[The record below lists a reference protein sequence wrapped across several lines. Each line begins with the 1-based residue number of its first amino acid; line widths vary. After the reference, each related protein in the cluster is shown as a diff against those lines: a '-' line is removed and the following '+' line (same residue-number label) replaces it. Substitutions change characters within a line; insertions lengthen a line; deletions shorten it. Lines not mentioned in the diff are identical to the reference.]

1 MEKSQTT
8 MIKKVLAKNSNL
20 TALNDFLKDQ
30 LQDAGYSAV
39 DIVKTPVGTTLNLF
53 VNKPGLVIGRRGSGI
68 RSLTEALETKF
79 NITNPQ
85 ISVTE
90 VKIPELNSQIMASRL
105 ASSVQR
111 GQPIRRAANWTMRM
125 IMNNG
130 ARGVEIQV
138 AGKMRSDR
146 ASFEKF
152 KSGVVPK
159 AGFTAS
165 QSVDVASCE
174 SLLKVGL
181 VGIKVFIALPDKH
194 ISEFKHLTH
203 KVTDAN
209 NTLTSEAPAEAPAE
223 DSADPS
229 ETKD

>member
-8 MIKKVLAKNSNL
+8 MIKKVLAKNSDL
-20 TALNDFLKDQ
+20 TALTDFLKDQ
-30 LQDAGYSAV
+30 LVDSGFSSV

-90 VKIPELNSQIMASRL
+90 VKIPELDAEIMASRL

-111 GQPIRRAANWTMRM
+111 GQPMRRAANWTMRM

-152 KSGVVPK
+152 KAGVVPK
-159 AGFTAS
+159 AGFTAA
-165 QSVDVASCE
+165 QSVDFASCE

-181 VGIKVFIALPDKH
+181 VGIKVFIALPEKYRP
-194 ISEFKHLTH
+194 EFKHLTH
-203 KVTDAN
+203 KSA
-209 NTLTSEAPAEAPAE
+209 EAPAEATAE
-223 DSADPS
+223 DSQNLSDIK
-229 ETKD
+229 E

>member
-1 MEKSQTT
+1 
-8 MIKKVLAKNSNL
+8 
-20 TALNDFLKDQ
+20 
-30 LQDAGYSAV
+30 
-39 DIVKTPVGTTLNLF
+39 
-53 VNKPGLVIGRRGSGI
+53 
-68 RSLTEALETKF
+68 
-79 NITNPQ
+79 
-85 ISVTE
+85 
-90 VKIPELNSQIMASRL
+90 MASRL

-203 KVTDAN
+203 KLNDAN
-209 NTLTSEAPAEAPAE
+209 NKFTSEAPAE
-223 DSADPS
+223 DSSNAS
-229 ETKD
+229 ETKE